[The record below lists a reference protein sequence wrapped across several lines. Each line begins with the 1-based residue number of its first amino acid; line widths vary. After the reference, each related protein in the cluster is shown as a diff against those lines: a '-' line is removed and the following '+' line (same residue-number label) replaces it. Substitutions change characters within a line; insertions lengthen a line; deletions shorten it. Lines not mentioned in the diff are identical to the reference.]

1 MEKEKDK
8 RTDTAGGKKPR
19 SSDADR
25 REALR
30 KKQQA
35 EQFKRRYFELYD
47 DVKISYKEDW

>member
-1 MEKEKDK
+1 MEEEKDK
-8 RTDTAGGKKPR
+8 RTDTDGGKKPR

-35 EQFKRRYFELYD
+35 EQLFRTVRRR
-47 DVKISYKEDW
+47 